1 MKYILISIF
10 LIIIFSQNVFTQ
22 KSIEYSLYDS
32 VNILQDTVI
41 SKEVPECI
49 NYIEVFNKIEWPN
62 QVDEWGYVY
71 AACLI
76 DTNGNVESLLE
87 LKGVEIFYE
96 AVKKVIYLLKFK
108 PGKINDKPVK
118 YYGIVPFRFTIK

>member
-62 QVDEWGYVY
+62 QVDGWGYVY

-108 PGKINDKPVK
+108 PGKINNHSVK
-118 YYGIVPFRFTIK
+118 YTGIVPFKFIIY